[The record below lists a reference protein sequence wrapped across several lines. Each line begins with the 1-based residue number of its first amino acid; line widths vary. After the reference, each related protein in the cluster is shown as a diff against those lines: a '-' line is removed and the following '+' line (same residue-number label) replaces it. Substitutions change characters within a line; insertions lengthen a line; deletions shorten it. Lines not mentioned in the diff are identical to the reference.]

1 MYSEKLITEAKAFSG
16 APGDFKGMLYILAT
30 DYDYQN
36 FDEDEFTVLR
46 GGWYRC
52 IDLVNEAQL
61 KVRVEWESNEN

>member
-1 MYSEKLITEAKAFSG
+1 
-16 APGDFKGMLYILAT
+16 MLYILAT

-61 KVRVEWESNEN
+61 KVRVEWESNEF